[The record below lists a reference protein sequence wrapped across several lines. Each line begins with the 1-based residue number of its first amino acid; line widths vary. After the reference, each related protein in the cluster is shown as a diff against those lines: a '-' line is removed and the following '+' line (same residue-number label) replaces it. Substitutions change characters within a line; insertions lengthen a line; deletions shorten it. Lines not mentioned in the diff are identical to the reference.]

1 MVPTSGHGRIDC
13 ACSFVVLYHQD
24 RADEAEQRRDI
35 REHLDAVM
43 SSVALGTD
51 RYENNTDPGL
61 GDSLN

>member
-1 MVPTSGHGRIDC
+1 MHAHSSC
-13 ACSFVVLYHQD
+13 LYHQD

-35 REHLDAVM
+35 REDLDAVM
-43 SSVALGTD
+43 SSVALGTV